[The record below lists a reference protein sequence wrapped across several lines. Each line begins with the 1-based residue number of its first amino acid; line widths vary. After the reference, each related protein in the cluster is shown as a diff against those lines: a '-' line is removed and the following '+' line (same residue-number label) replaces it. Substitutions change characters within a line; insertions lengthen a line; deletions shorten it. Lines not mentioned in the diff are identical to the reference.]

1 MLNFQKRATGSL
13 LLVLLAAIAAAAQSP
28 NSVLKKAEKAMGG
41 QKLLVASRG
50 WIRSGTIT
58 NTSTGAKG
66 KFVSRSSQPNLFQA
80 AYDLDGIEFESGFN
94 GKSGWERDSRG
105 GLRTLTGDAS
115 LGMQAEALFRNS
127 YWLNYKKEKS
137 KLLPGGTAMTDGR
150 QANVVR
156 INTPK
161 GVEFKLFFDAATGYL
176 VREEIRSGGE
186 VEAFAYDDFR
196 PAGGLKL
203 PYRIRM
209 EKGGE
214 TLGIEL
220 SEIKADPNIAASVF
234 DFPRISGEPLPDI
247 AKLLSELQ
255 ANEDEVERILDQYSY
270 TQRSTRRE
278 VGKDGVLRPVE
289 SETYQL
295 SFYKGNR
302 IRRLIEKNGK
312 PLSAKDQEDADKDAG
327 KRVEEIEKELAKKE
341 AKSQSGPPSE
351 ESRRISTAEVLR
363 ASRLLNPRRERFR
376 GRDVIVFDF
385 EPNPDFDYKNARSML
400 KFFGK
405 TAGVMWID
413 EQDKQVARLEAY
425 LADSFNVGGG
435 VLAKLKKGASFTLE
449 QERLNDE
456 IWLPSLADINLSVRV
471 LLVKGIDVNQ
481 EIRSYDYRKFA
492 TEVKDAKVGEPES
505 N

>member
-1 MLNFQKRATGSL
+1 MLHFRSKTAACVLML
-13 LLVLLAAIAAAAQSP
+13 LSTALIAAAQTP
-28 NSVLKKAEKAMGG
+28 GSVLKRAEKAMGG
-41 QKLLVASRG
+41 QKALLASRG
-50 WIRSGTIT
+50 WVRSGTVT
-58 NTSTGAKG
+58 DTSTGATG
-66 KFVSRSSQPNLFQA
+66 RFVSRSSQPNLFHVV
-80 AYDLDGIEFESGFN
+80 YDLNGVEFESAFN
-94 GKSGWERDSRG
+94 GKSGWERDSRS
-105 GLRTLTGDAS
+105 GLRTLTGDES
-115 LGMQAEALFRNS
+115 LAKQAEAAFRNS
-127 YWLNYKKEKS
+127 YWFSYKKEKS
-137 KLLPGGTAMTDGR
+137 KLLSGGVATIDGKR
-150 QANVVR
+150 ANVVR

-161 GVEFKLFFDAATGYL
+161 GVEFRLFFDASSAYL
-176 VREEIRSGGE
+176 IREEIKSGDE
-186 VEAFAYDDFR
+186 TAVLTYDDFR
-196 PAGGLKL
+196 NTGGLEL

-209 EKGGE
+209 GE
-214 TLGIEL
+214 TLAIEL
-220 SEIKADPNIAASVF
+220 TEIRADANIAASVF
-234 DFPRISGEPLPDI
+234 DFPRASGEPLPDI
-247 AKLLSELQ
+247 AKLLAELQ

-270 TQRSTRRE
+270 TQRSTRRA

-312 PLSAKDQEDADKDAG
+312 PLSPKDQEEADKDAG

-341 AKSQSGPPSE
+341 ARSQSGPPSE

-385 EPNPDFDYKNARSML
+385 EPNPDFDYKNAKSML

-413 EQDKQVARLEAY
+413 EKDKQVARLEAY
-425 LADSFNVGGG
+425 LADSFNIGGG

-492 TEVKDAKVGEPES
+492 TEVKDARVGEPES